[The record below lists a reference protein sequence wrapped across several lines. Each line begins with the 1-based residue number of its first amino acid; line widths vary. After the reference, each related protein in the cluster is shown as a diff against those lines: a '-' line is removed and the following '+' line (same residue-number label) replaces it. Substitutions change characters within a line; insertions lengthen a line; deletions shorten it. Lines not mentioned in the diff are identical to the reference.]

1 MKNIEYLNEHLLP
14 GQIGHFAVILAFV
27 AAAFSALTYF
37 LSVRKNEDPEWKKFG
52 RIGFFIHSA
61 AVMTVVSTLFYIL
74 FSHYFEYKYA
84 FDHLNT
90 EMPMKYIF
98 SCMWEG
104 QEGSFLLW
112 IFWQMVLGLI
122 VLFTAKRWEASVMAI
137 IALVQVF
144 LASMLLGVYFGDF
157 QFGSSPFGL
166 LREATV
172 NIGLPWTQ
180 KADYLSLPLFQNG
193 KGLNPLLQ
201 NYWMTIHPP
210 TLFLGFASTL
220 IPFAYALA
228 GLWKGERSAWMKP
241 AVPWAFFGVMILG
254 TGILMG
260 GAWAYE
266 ALGFGGFW
274 AWDPVENASLVP
286 WLTLVA
292 AAHLLVINTRRET
305 SLFSTLILTLSS
317 FVLVVYSTFLTRSG
331 VLGDSSVHSFVDS
344 GILAQLLVY
353 LLVFVGLSTYLIE
366 NTKVWKNIY
375 AAASGILLL
384 VAIGHLA
391 TGTFPEPA
399 EGEKVLPGE
408 GTWIPA
414 LTLMFIVLSAIYL
427 LVAYNKKYKT
437 KKEDEE
443 ELWSREFWMFLGTLV
458 LSLSAIHITFVTSI
472 NVWNIFLVPMEGMFN
487 WMHTT
492 FNWEFAKSLAEH
504 NFSAA
509 SGDDRFTQFHQ
520 VQIPLTIVLLLIIA
534 IGQWLK
540 YKNTETKKFMR
551 SLILSF
557 AAALILT
564 IAFVIFQEKYPLP
577 LGILFFSALWALF
590 ANADYAVRIIKGK
603 LNHIG
608 ASVAHIGF
616 AMLLLGALIS
626 TGNSYFISRNV
637 NGDITQVNK
646 EFKNN
651 EDLLILQG
659 DTLRMGEYF
668 VSFRNKYKEGSH
680 IYAIVDYFEVTPAN
694 YTEGAKVK
702 MNGDIF
708 RCKKSHTA
716 TDNFLKDWS
725 EDSLWTLVP
734 APTPDE
740 LLATSNW
747 NSGKAGKLIFTQQPS
762 VLMSPKGN
770 SREPDVR
777 HGIGQDLYS
786 YIKYINMQETQ
797 GEDGFG
803 ESKTGTIQVGEEV
816 LLTESIS
823 LILDTLVE
831 VKDLPASLPAGTKAK
846 KGMLYLSEGSK
857 RDSIEVMSVLVKDS
871 LAFPVPDVES
881 TVFNMRFAIQ
891 ETKEGVDLSVKE
903 GSSNKREMLILSA
916 EVFPMI
922 NLLWL
927 GCIVMVA
934 GTVLAI
940 RHRYNLMK
948 KK

>member
-122 VLFTAKRWEASVMAI
+122 VLFTAKKWEASVMAI

-353 LLVFVGLSTYLIE
+353 LLVFVGLSTYMIE

-375 AAASGILLL
+375 AATSGILLL
-384 VAIGHLA
+384 IAVGHLA

-414 LTLMFIVLSAIYL
+414 LTLMFILLSAIYL

-443 ELWSREFWMFLGTLV
+443 ELWSREFWMFLGT
-458 LSLSAIHITFVTSI
+458 
-472 NVWNIFLVPMEGMFN
+472 
-487 WMHTT
+487 
-492 FNWEFAKSLAEH
+492 
-504 NFSAA
+504 
-509 SGDDRFTQFHQ
+509 
-520 VQIPLTIVLLLIIA
+520 
-534 IGQWLK
+534 
-540 YKNTETKKFMR
+540 
-551 SLILSF
+551 
-557 AAALILT
+557 
-564 IAFVIFQEKYPLP
+564 
-577 LGILFFSALWALF
+577 
-590 ANADYAVRIIKGK
+590 
-603 LNHIG
+603 
-608 ASVAHIGF
+608 
-616 AMLLLGALIS
+616 
-626 TGNSYFISRNV
+626 
-637 NGDITQVNK
+637 
-646 EFKNN
+646 
-651 EDLLILQG
+651 
-659 DTLRMGEYF
+659 
-668 VSFRNKYKEGSH
+668 
-680 IYAIVDYFEVTPAN
+680 
-694 YTEGAKVK
+694 
-702 MNGDIF
+702 
-708 RCKKSHTA
+708 
-716 TDNFLKDWS
+716 
-725 EDSLWTLVP
+725 
-734 APTPDE
+734 
-740 LLATSNW
+740 
-747 NSGKAGKLIFTQQPS
+747 
-762 VLMSPKGN
+762 
-770 SREPDVR
+770 
-777 HGIGQDLYS
+777 
-786 YIKYINMQETQ
+786 
-797 GEDGFG
+797 
-803 ESKTGTIQVGEEV
+803 
-816 LLTESIS
+816 
-823 LILDTLVE
+823 
-831 VKDLPASLPAGTKAK
+831 
-846 KGMLYLSEGSK
+846 
-857 RDSIEVMSVLVKDS
+857 
-871 LAFPVPDVES
+871 
-881 TVFNMRFAIQ
+881 
-891 ETKEGVDLSVKE
+891 
-903 GSSNKREMLILSA
+903 
-916 EVFPMI
+916 
-922 NLLWL
+922 
-927 GCIVMVA
+927 
-934 GTVLAI
+934 
-940 RHRYNLMK
+940 
-948 KK
+948 

>member
-14 GQIGHFAVILAFV
+14 GQIGHFAVVLAFV
-27 AAAFSALTYF
+27 AAAFSALSYF
-37 LSVRKNEDPEWKKFG
+37 LSVKKNEDLEWKKLG
-52 RIGFFIHSA
+52 RIGFYIHSV
-61 AVMTVVSTLFYIL
+61 AVVTVVATLFYIL

-90 EMPMKYIF
+90 EMPLKYIF

-112 IFWQMVLGLI
+112 LFWQMLLGLI
-122 VLFTAKRWEASVMAI
+122 VLFTSKKWESSVMAI

-166 LREATV
+166 LREATA

-228 GLWKGERSAWMKP
+228 GLWKGERSSWMKP

-353 LLVFVGLSTYLIE
+353 LLVFVGLSTYMIE

-375 AAASGILLL
+375 AATSGVLLL

-391 TGTFPEPA
+391 TGTFPKPSED
-399 EGEKVLPGE
+399 EKLLPGE

-414 LTLMFIVLSAIYL
+414 LTLVFIILSAVYL

-472 NVWNIFLVPMEGMFN
+472 NVWNIFLVPLEGIFN
-487 WMHTT
+487 WMHTS

-509 SGDDRFTQFHQ
+509 SGDARFTQFHQ

-540 YKNTETKKFMR
+540 YKNTEAKKFLK

-557 AAALILT
+557 SAALILT
-564 IAFVIFQEKYPLP
+564 VAFVAFQEDYPLP
-577 LGILFFSALWALF
+577 LGILFFSAIWALF
-590 ANADYAVRIIKGK
+590 ANAEFAMRIIKGK

-626 TGNSYFISRNV
+626 TGNSFFISRNV
-637 NGDITQVNK
+637 NGDITQVNE

-680 IYAIVDYFEVTPAN
+680 IYAIVDYFEVNPAQ
-694 YTEGAKVK
+694 YQEGTKVK

-708 RCKKSHTA
+708 RCKKAHTA

-725 EDSLWTLVP
+725 EDSLWTLLP
-734 APTPDE
+734 APTPEE
-740 LLATSNW
+740 LFSAKNW
-747 NSGKAGKLIFTQQPS
+747 NSGKAGKLLFTQQPS

-777 HGIGQDLYS
+777 HGVGQDLYA
-786 YIKYINMQETQ
+786 YIKYIDMEEKKAP
-797 GEDGFG
+797 GEFG
-803 ESKTGTIQVGEEV
+803 EAKTGTIQLGEEV

-823 LILDTLVE
+823 LVLDTLVE
-831 VKDLPASLPAGTKAK
+831 VKDLPASLPSGTKAK
-846 KGMLYLSEGSK
+846 KGMLFLSEGNK
-857 RDSIEVMSVLVKDS
+857 RDSLEVMSVFVKDT
-871 LAFPVPDVES
+871 LPFPVPDVES
-881 TVFNMRFAIQ
+881 KVFNMRFAIQ
-891 ETKEGVDLSVKE
+891 ESKDGIDLSVKE
-903 GSSNKREMLILSA
+903 GGSNKREMLILSA

-927 GCIVMVA
+927 GCIVMVV

-940 RHRYNLMK
+940 RHRYNIMK
-948 KK
+948 R